1 MSVSESVQA
10 RRLDTQATLDRTSEQ
25 LASALLS
32 LASGPRLTE
41 SFASVADV
49 RRLDPSES
57 TTPNQDVV
65 ELVLRSISRKAKL
78 IGGDIYI
85 GTNVAA
91 MGPFASAANTVFSA
105 SSSAS

>member
-41 SFASVADV
+41 SFASFADV

-65 ELVLRSISRKAKL
+65 ELVLRSISRKVSSVKFSIFRSIEGRPL
-78 IGGDIYI
+78 LFEPLGIYTARPPAI
-85 GTNVAA
+85 
-91 MGPFASAANTVFSA
+91 
-105 SSSAS
+105 